1 MTEVGK
7 KSKITFHWKVSPYDY
22 SKEKVNSIIAKASK
36 KYGIPRERI
45 RVVPDFLMVDE
56 KGKEMSL
63 SKDVIQNI
71 QDPNFQLKLFDE
83 YIRINDIEGYDI
95 DLIKKID
102 SDINGKIDYQNYDK
116 HRQYAIK
123 WIRWDNFLSYGADNF
138 LDFTGFRDFV
148 LLTGK
153 PHNQSGK
160 TTLSIDLIHFLLFG
174 KTDKADVQSK
184 IFNKHIPEA
193 TNVVVEGCIEIDGED
208 YIIKRT
214 LSRPSLDKRTE
225 KSKVTQKVEYYK
237 IVGGSREELEEYIDN
252 QQEENSI
259 QTNKVIKEAIGKES
273 DFDLAM
279 SITESN
285 LDALIEKKDT
295 ERGRLLSRW
304 IGLQPLEEKDA
315 IAREKFNTEIKPYL
329 LSNKYNSEA
338 LKQEITAFE
347 TQIKSFDE
355 IIQSLEKS
363 NKSLDKEIK
372 VLEDN
377 KSVLLRSKKD
387 VKDNLLKIDITT
399 LNRSIE
405 DVKNEGIR
413 KKAEHEKNSL
423 RIKEIGDV
431 DFSVEK
437 YDKEVNNLS
446 SLKEKRGIL
455 VERLKNVKYCI
466 ENLKAGEYCP
476 VCKRKLD
483 NVDNTPRIKEQ
494 EAEMDKIITEGK
506 DVSSKIAD
514 TEKHIES
521 MKTNRELFNEKSKL
535 NMSNAAL
542 EVSMATLRE
551 QYKDLTGKL
560 KEYKE
565 NSEAIDNNNNID
577 IQIRNNDVQLNEKRR
592 IKENNVREIVGR
604 EETIKSHRKEI
615 SDRKDIIEKISI
627 EEKVVK
633 NWKIYLEL
641 VGKNGISK
649 MVFRKALPII
659 NAKLS
664 ELLSDVCDFDVEVGI
679 NMKNDVMFYLI
690 KDGVKSD
697 LLSASGFEKT
707 VASLALRSVLAELS
721 TIPKMSSI
729 IIDEIYGRTSR
740 DNYDNLM
747 NLLRKICKNYSYMFF
762 ITHNEEI
769 KAYCDTEIV
778 VEKKDN
784 ISRLKIE
791 K

>member
-237 IVGGSREELEEYIDN
+237 IVGGNKEELEEYIDN

-259 QTNKVIKEAIGKES
+259 QTNKVIKEAIGRES

-387 VKDNLLKIDITT
+387 VNDNLLKIDITT

-431 DFSVEK
+431 DFSVEQ

-455 VERLKNVKYCI
+455 VERLKTVKYNI
-466 ENLKAGEYCP
+466 ENLKASEYCP

-483 NVDNTPRIKEQ
+483 NIDNTSHIREQ
-494 EAEMDKIITEGK
+494 EKIMETIISEGK
-506 DVSSKIAD
+506 EVSSKISD
-514 TEKHIES
+514 TEKKIES

-542 EVSMATLRE
+542 DVSMATLRE

-592 IKENNVREIVGR
+592 IKENNIREIVGR
-604 EETIKSHRKEI
+604 EETIKSNRKEI

-721 TIPKMSSI
+721 TIPKMSSVI
-729 IIDEIYGRTSR
+729 VDEVFGRTSR